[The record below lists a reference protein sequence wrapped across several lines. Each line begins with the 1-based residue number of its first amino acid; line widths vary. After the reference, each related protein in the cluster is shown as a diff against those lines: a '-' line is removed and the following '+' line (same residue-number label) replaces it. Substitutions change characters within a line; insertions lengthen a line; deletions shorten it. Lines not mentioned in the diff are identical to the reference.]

1 MRVNSSTKELAYD
14 ALRDRDCRCGCG
26 ARHLGVQDF
35 QRRLVRALALVLL
48 VACGANRVPALP
60 ASRPTEIVS
69 VSEGVVFRAPS
80 DGVFM
85 TEMFFSAMLAGVE
98 VEKKELRVQLAR
110 AETMSAIDRVQAK
123 EATQRVA
130 ELESAAS
137 SWWERNKFVLGV
149 LAGLAAACAVVG
161 GVSAAAR

>member
-1 MRVNSSTKELAYD
+1 MRA
-14 ALRDRDCRCGCG
+14 
-26 ARHLGVQDF
+26 F
-35 QRRLVRALALVLL
+35 ALVLL
-48 VACGANRVPALP
+48 VACGATRPPALP
-60 ASRPTEIVS
+60 ASRPSEIVN

-85 TEMFFSAMLAGVE
+85 TEMFFSAMLSGVE
-98 VEKKELRVQLAR
+98 VEKRELKTALAR
-110 AETMSAIDRVQAK
+110 AETMSAIDRVQAT
-123 EATQRVA
+123 EATKRVS

-149 LAGLAAACAVVG
+149 LAGLGAACVVVA